1 MPIDR
6 TINLEDIIRGK
17 SSVNTNTLDDK
28 VLVKNDG
35 MPTYHFANI
44 IDDHEME
51 ISHVIRG
58 EEWLPSLPLHLL
70 LYEAFGWKAPEFAHL
85 SLILKPEGKGK
96 LSKRDGAKFGFPVF
110 PLNFYDKAAD
120 ETYKG
125 YKEEGYL
132 PEAFVNF
139 LALLG
144 WSPSDDKEILS
155 LEEMSAEFDL
165 HKVHKAGAR
174 FSKEKA
180 EWFNHQYLQKKSDEE
195 VTKLFRSLEET
206 KHIAIADE
214 KLIKIISLMK
224 ERASFVKDIYE
235 QGKFFFEAPSE
246 FDEKAVKKAWNE
258 ETASILKELSEKL
271 NPTEFKSDVLK
282 EEIHHFVEE
291 KGLGFGKVMMPLRLA
306 LVGELKGPDV
316 PDLLEI
322 LGREESLR
330 RISAAVENLK

>member
-1 MPIDR
+1 
-6 TINLEDIIRGK
+6 
-17 SSVNTNTLDDK
+17 
-28 VLVKNDG
+28 
-35 MPTYHFANI
+35 
-44 IDDHEME
+44 
-51 ISHVIRG
+51 
-58 EEWLPSLPLHLL
+58 
-70 LYEAFGWKAPEFAHL
+70 
-85 SLILKPEGKGK
+85 
-96 LSKRDGAKFGFPVF
+96 
-110 PLNFYDKAAD
+110 
-120 ETYKG
+120 
-125 YKEEGYL
+125 
-132 PEAFVNF
+132 
-139 LALLG
+139 
-144 WSPSDDKEILS
+144 
-155 LEEMSAEFDL
+155 
-165 HKVHKAGAR
+165 
-174 FSKEKA
+174 
-180 EWFNHQYLQKKSDEE
+180 
-195 VTKLFRSLEET
+195 
-206 KHIAIADE
+206 
-214 KLIKIISLMK
+214 MK